1 MHRLIVSAAVLITL
15 VGTAAR
21 AEEGTMRVRI
31 GDLNIHQEAG
41 AQVALRRIKA
51 ASSNFCGE
59 GLVSSHSLASATNTR
74 KCKKTMIDKAVTQ
87 LDAPVVTALYKPA
100 TSSSTEF
107 ARR

>member
-21 AEEGTMRVRI
+21 AEEGTMRVRL
-31 GDLNIHQEAG
+31 GDLNIREEAG

-51 ASSNFCGE
+51 ASSDFCGE
-59 GLVSSHSLASATNTR
+59 GQVYRSVEGTTNIR
-74 KCKKTMIDKAVTQ
+74 KCRKTMTDKAVAQ
-87 LDAPVVTALYKPA
+87 LGAPLVTALYTPA
-100 TSSSTEF
+100 TSSPTEL

>member
-31 GDLNIHQEAG
+31 GDLNVREEAG

-51 ASSNFCGE
+51 ASSDFCGE
-59 GLVSSHSLASATNTR
+59 GQVYRSIEGANNIR
-74 KCKKTMIDKAVTQ
+74 KCKLAMTDKAVAQ
-87 LDAPVVTALYKPA
+87 LDAPMVTALYTPA
-100 TSSSTEF
+100 TSSPTEL